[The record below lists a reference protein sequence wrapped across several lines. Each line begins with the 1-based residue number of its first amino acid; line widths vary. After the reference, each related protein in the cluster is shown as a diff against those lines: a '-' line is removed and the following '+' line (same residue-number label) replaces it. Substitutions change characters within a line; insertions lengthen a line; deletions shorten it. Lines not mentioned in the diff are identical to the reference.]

1 MEQVLERESKTKERK
16 IYDWRDIEMYDDE
29 GRRITN
35 PKTLRSF
42 AEGQEIIAEWERRV
56 ERYHLDEKMRKYYE
70 EDDDIDGNEKEE

>member
-1 MEQVLERESKTKERK
+1 MEQVLEREAQTEEQK

-35 PKTLRSF
+35 PKTLRSI

-56 ERYHLDEKMRKYYE
+56 ERYHLDEMMRRYYE
-70 EDDDIDGNEKEE
+70 EDDEIDCEEEE